1 MLSKRLLP
9 ASLLASGAVG
19 LLIQPTNNSQTSS
32 DVELIVGGQNFG
44 AVQPLTQSADA
55 NLNVIALLKHGR
67 VLRTT
72 LTRDTDGYS

>member
-67 VLRTT
+67 VLGTT
-72 LTRDTDGYS
+72 LTRDTDGYP